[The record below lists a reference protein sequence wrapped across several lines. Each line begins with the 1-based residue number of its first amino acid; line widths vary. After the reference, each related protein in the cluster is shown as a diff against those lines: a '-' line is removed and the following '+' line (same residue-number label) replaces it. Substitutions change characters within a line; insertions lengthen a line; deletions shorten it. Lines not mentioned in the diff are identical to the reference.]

1 MGKVIKHHSDQQ
13 DGHHSAIKK
22 MISDHQAVMGTRVL
36 QEVVK
41 GFRVMGHHFSMVH
54 GHLASSSKRL
64 DALEQRLTDFH
75 KTVELRLEGMSFDQ
89 AQQDFD
95 RCEARTQTDQKL
107 DSILKYMAGFESEM
121 SEMSTKVKEMKT
133 SIGAMSRMSFRKS
146 INGDV

>member
-1 MGKVIKHHSDQQ
+1 
-13 DGHHSAIKK
+13 
-22 MISDHQAVMGTRVL
+22 
-36 QEVVK
+36 
-41 GFRVMGHHFSMVH
+41 MGHHFSMVH

-121 SEMSTKVKEMKT
+121 SEMSTKVKELKAA
-133 SIGAMSRMSFRKS
+133 ILL
-146 INGDV
+146 